1 MLNSGLTPDSTGF
14 SQGIAMSVRLA
25 LVGVATLALAAPAL
39 AHAGAPPQPGV
50 VDAQGHVYDGPH
62 QQPHQLPDSRP
73 EWRGGPPPMAHG
85 QQQVQYPPQWEQS
98 RANWL
103 NECRRRHGTGNKVGG
118 AVVGG
123 LVGGVI
129 GNRVADKG
137 NRVIGTVGGAAVGA
151 IAGGAIGDAADKRA
165 ARDWCESYLEQN
177 MTWSQGY
184 GQGQQVVGYGHAPM
198 MVMVPVA
205 YVAVQAPAQAREC
218 KETIVTEEWVTVP
231 GKPRVR
237 YIPPRR
243 VPDKRV
249 RIVPD
254 KRVRTN

>member
-1 MLNSGLTPDSTGF
+1 
-14 SQGIAMSVRLA
+14 MSSRLA
-25 LVGVATLALAAPAL
+25 LAGVVTLAFATPAL
-39 AHAGAPPQPGV
+39 AQPASLPPQPGV
-50 VDAQGHVYDGPH
+50 VDAQGRVYDGP
-62 QQPHQLPDSRP
+62 QPAGLPDPRP
-73 EWRGGPPPMAHG
+73 EWHGGGAPMGHG
-85 QQQVQYPPQWEQS
+85 QQVHYPPQWEQA

-103 NECRRRHGTGNKVGG
+103 NECRRRHGSGNKVGG

-129 GNRVADKG
+129 GNRVAGRG
-137 NRVIGTVGGAAVGA
+137 NRVVGTVAGAAVGA
-151 IAGGAIGDAADKRA
+151 VAGGAIGDSADRRA

-177 MTWSQGY
+177 TTWSQGY
-184 GQGQQVVGYGHAPM
+184 GPGYGQQIAGYGYAPM

-205 YVAVQAPAQAREC
+205 YVAVQAPAPAREC

-231 GKPRVR
+231 SKPRYR
-237 YIPPRR
+237 YITTTRR
-243 VPDKRV
+243 VPDKRIRIVPDKRV